1 MTSVLKLI
9 LIFFLFC
16 NSSFARIIEE
26 IIEVPVSVSNSN
38 FTNNPKFEQKI
49 TVTIWRD
56 EAIKKAPY
64 LLFSHGRAGTDQE
77 RGKFGRSSEKK
88 NSEYFVSKGFAVI
101 LPTRIGYGVSGGPD
115 ADYSGACGNKN
126 YLEARKVAIDQS
138 KQVLNHVFDFSYID
152 RTKGIVVGQSVG
164 GFTTIGLSAEN
175 IPGLKGAINFAGGDG
190 GDPIKSAEKPCGDY
204 LIKDTFAKYGASNK
218 VLTLWLYSV
227 NDKFWGEQLPKDWF
241 AAFQK
246 AGGKGQFI
254 SLPAYKEDG
263 HSIFR
268 GDLNAWKN
276 DFEKFIKEIGF

>member
-1 MTSVLKLI
+1 MFLKLI
-9 LIFFLFC
+9 LILFLFC
-16 NSSFARIIEE
+16 NSSFAKIIEE
-26 IIEVPVSVSNSN
+26 IIEVPVSISNSN

-56 EAIKKAPY
+56 DAIKKAPY

-77 RGKFGRSSEKK
+77 RGKFGRSSEKR
-88 NSEYFVSKGFAVI
+88 NSEYFVSKGFTVI

-218 VLTLWLYSV
+218 VPTLWLYSV

>member
-1 MTSVLKLI
+1 MFLKLI
-9 LIFFLFC
+9 LILFLFC

-56 EAIKKAPY
+56 DAIKKAPY

-77 RGKFGRSSEKK
+77 RGKFGRSSEKR
-88 NSEYFVSKGFAVI
+88 NSEYFVSKGFTVI

-175 IPGLKGAINFAGGDG
+175 ISGLKGAINFAGGDG

-218 VLTLWLYSV
+218 VPTLWLYSV

-276 DFEKFIKEIGF
+276 DFEKFIKEVGF

>member
-1 MTSVLKLI
+1 MFLKFI
-9 LIFFLFC
+9 LVFFLLC
-16 NSSFARIIEE
+16 NFSFAKIIEE

-38 FTNNPKFEQKI
+38 YANNPKFEQKI

-56 EAIKKAPY
+56 DSVKKAPY
-64 LLFSHGRAGTDQE
+64 LLFSHGRAGTDKE
-77 RGKFGRSSEKK
+77 RADFGRASYKG
-88 NSEYFVSKGFAVI
+88 NSEYYVSKGFVVI
-101 LPTRIGYGVSGGPD
+101 LPTRIGYGISGGSD
-115 ADYSGACGNKN
+115 AEYSGTCNNKN
-126 YLEARKVAIDQS
+126 YPEHIKVAVDQS

-218 VLTLWLYSV
+218 VPTLWLYSV

>member
-1 MTSVLKLI
+1 VFLKLI
-9 LIFFLFC
+9 LIPFLFC
-16 NSSFARIIEE
+16 NSSFAKIIEE

-56 EAIKKAPY
+56 DVIKKAPY

-77 RGKFGRSSEKK
+77 RGKFGRSSEKR
-88 NSEYFVSKGFAVI
+88 NSEYFVSKGFTVI

-138 KQVLNHVFDFSYID
+138 KQVLNHIFDFSYID

-175 IPGLKGAINFAGGDG
+175 ISGLKGAINFAGGDG

-218 VLTLWLYSV
+218 VPTLWLYSV

-246 AGGKGQFI
+246 AGGKGQFV

-276 DFEKFIKEIGF
+276 NFEKFIKEIGF

>member
-1 MTSVLKLI
+1 MFLKLI
-9 LIFFLFC
+9 LILFLFC

-56 EAIKKAPY
+56 DAIKKAPY

-77 RGKFGRSSEKK
+77 RGKFGRSSEKR
-88 NSEYFVSKGFAVI
+88 NSEYFVSKGFTVI

-175 IPGLKGAINFAGGDG
+175 ISGLKGAINFAGGDG

-218 VLTLWLYSV
+218 VPTLWLYSV

-241 AAFQK
+241 ATFQK

>member
-1 MTSVLKLI
+1 MFIKLI
-9 LIFFLFC
+9 LILFLFC

-56 EAIKKAPY
+56 DAIKKAPY

-77 RGKFGRSSEKK
+77 RGKFGRSSEKR
-88 NSEYFVSKGFAVI
+88 NSEYFVSKGFTVI

-175 IPGLKGAINFAGGDG
+175 ISGLKGAINFAGGDG

-218 VLTLWLYSV
+218 VPTLWLYSV

>member
-1 MTSVLKLI
+1 MFLKLI
-9 LIFFLFC
+9 LILFLFC

-26 IIEVPVSVSNSN
+26 IIEVPVFVSNSN

-56 EAIKKAPY
+56 DAIKKAPY

-77 RGKFGRSSEKK
+77 RGKFGRSSEKR
-88 NSEYFVSKGFAVI
+88 NSEYFVSKGFTVI

-175 IPGLKGAINFAGGDG
+175 ISGLKGAINFAGGDG

-218 VLTLWLYSV
+218 VPTLWLYSV

-246 AGGKGQFI
+246 AGGKGQFV

>member
-1 MTSVLKLI
+1 MFLKLI
-9 LIFFLFC
+9 LILFLFC

-56 EAIKKAPY
+56 DAIKKAPY

-77 RGKFGRSSEKK
+77 RGKFGRSSEKR
-88 NSEYFVSKGFAVI
+88 NSEYFVSKGFTVI

-126 YLEARKVAIDQS
+126 YLEARKAGIDQS
-138 KQVLNHVFDFSYID
+138 KQVLNYVFDFSYID

-175 IPGLKGAINFAGGDG
+175 ISGLKGAINFAGGDG

-218 VLTLWLYSV
+218 VPTLWLYSV

>member
-1 MTSVLKLI
+1 MFLKLI
-9 LIFFLFC
+9 LILFLFC

-56 EAIKKAPY
+56 DSIKKAPY

-77 RGKFGRSSEKK
+77 RGKFGRSSEKR
-88 NSEYFVSKGFAVI
+88 NSEYFVSKGFTVI

-175 IPGLKGAINFAGGDG
+175 ISGLKGAINFAGGDG

-218 VLTLWLYSV
+218 VPTLWLYSV

>member
-1 MTSVLKLI
+1 VFLKLI
-9 LIFFLFC
+9 LILFLFC

-56 EAIKKAPY
+56 DAIKKAPY

-77 RGKFGRSSEKK
+77 RGKFGRSSEKR
-88 NSEYFVSKGFAVI
+88 NSEYFVSKGFTVI

-126 YLEARKVAIDQS
+126 YLEARKAGIDQS

-175 IPGLKGAINFAGGDG
+175 ISGLKGAINFAGGDG

-218 VLTLWLYSV
+218 VPTLWLYSV

-254 SLPAYKEDG
+254 SLPAHKEDG

>member
-1 MTSVLKLI
+1 VFLKLI
-9 LIFFLFC
+9 LILFLFC

-38 FTNNPKFEQKI
+38 FSNNPKFEQKI

-56 EAIKKAPY
+56 DSVKKSPY

-77 RGKFGRSSEKK
+77 RGKFGRSSEKR

-175 IPGLKGAINFAGGDG
+175 ISGLKGAINFAGGDG

-218 VLTLWLYSV
+218 VPTLWLYSV

>member
-1 MTSVLKLI
+1 MFLKLI
-9 LIFFLFC
+9 LILFLFC

-56 EAIKKAPY
+56 DSVKKSPY

-77 RGKFGRSSEKK
+77 RGKFGRSSEKR
-88 NSEYFVSKGFAVI
+88 NSEYFVSKGFTVI

-126 YLEARKVAIDQS
+126 YLEARKVTIDQS

-218 VLTLWLYSV
+218 VPTLWLYSV

>member
-1 MTSVLKLI
+1 MFLKLI
-9 LIFFLFC
+9 LILFLFC

-56 EAIKKAPY
+56 DAIKKAPY

-77 RGKFGRSSEKK
+77 RGKFGRSSEKR
-88 NSEYFVSKGFAVI
+88 NSEYFVSKGFTVI

-175 IPGLKGAINFAGGDG
+175 ISGLKGAINFAGGDG

>member
-1 MTSVLKLI
+1 MILRLI
-9 LIFFLFC
+9 LIFSLFC
-16 NSSFARIIEE
+16 NISFARIIEE

-38 FTNNPKFEQKI
+38 FTNNPKIEQKI

-56 EAIKKAPY
+56 DSVKKSPY

-77 RGKFGRSSEKK
+77 RGKFGRSSEKR

-126 YLEARKVAIDQS
+126 YLEGRKVAIDQS

-175 IPGLKGAINFAGGDG
+175 ISGLKGAINFAGGDG
-190 GDPIKSAEKPCGDY
+190 GDPIKAPERPCGDY

-218 VLTLWLYSV
+218 VPTLWLYSV

-241 AAFQK
+241 SAFQR
-246 AGGKGQFI
+246 AGGRGQFI

-276 DFEKFIKEIGF
+276 DFEKFIKEVGF

>member
-1 MTSVLKLI
+1 MFFNLI
-9 LIFFLFC
+9 LILFLFC

-56 EAIKKAPY
+56 DAIKKAPY

-77 RGKFGRSSEKK
+77 RGKFGRSSEKR
-88 NSEYFVSKGFAVI
+88 NSEYFVSKGFTVI

-126 YLEARKVAIDQS
+126 YLEARKAGIDQS

-175 IPGLKGAINFAGGDG
+175 ITGLKGAINFAGGDG

-218 VLTLWLYSV
+218 VPTLWLYSV

-254 SLPAYKEDG
+254 SLPVYKEDG

>member
-1 MTSVLKLI
+1 MILRLI

-16 NSSFARIIEE
+16 NSSFAKIIEE

-56 EAIKKAPY
+56 DAIKKAPY

-77 RGKFGRSSEKK
+77 RGKFGRSSEKR
-88 NSEYFVSKGFAVI
+88 NSEYFVSKGFTVI

-175 IPGLKGAINFAGGDG
+175 ISGLKGAINFAGGDG

-218 VLTLWLYSV
+218 VPTLWLYSV

>member
-1 MTSVLKLI
+1 MFLKLI
-9 LIFFLFC
+9 LILFLFC

-56 EAIKKAPY
+56 DAIKKAPY

-77 RGKFGRSSEKK
+77 RGKFGRSSEKR
-88 NSEYFVSKGFAVI
+88 NSEYFVSKGFTVI

-175 IPGLKGAINFAGGDG
+175 ISGLKGAINFAGGDG

-218 VLTLWLYSV
+218 VPTLWLYSV
-227 NDKFWGEQLPKDWF
+227 NDKFWGEQLPKEWF

-276 DFEKFIKEIGF
+276 DFEKFIKEVGF

>member
-1 MTSVLKLI
+1 MILRLI
-9 LIFFLFC
+9 LIFSLFC
-16 NSSFARIIEE
+16 NISFARIIEE

-49 TVTIWRD
+49 IVTIWRD
-56 EAIKKAPY
+56 DSVKKSPY

-77 RGKFGRSSEKK
+77 RGKFGRSSEKR

-175 IPGLKGAINFAGGDG
+175 ISGLKGAINFAGGDG
-190 GDPIKSAEKPCGDY
+190 GDPIKSPEKPCGDY

-218 VLTLWLYSV
+218 VPTLWLYSV

-246 AGGKGQFI
+246 VGGKGQFK

>member
-1 MTSVLKLI
+1 MFLKLI
-9 LIFFLFC
+9 LILFLFC
-16 NSSFARIIEE
+16 NSSFAKIIEE

-56 EAIKKAPY
+56 DSVKKSPY

-77 RGKFGRSSEKK
+77 RGKFGRSSEKR
-88 NSEYFVSKGFAVI
+88 NSEYFVSKGFTVI

-126 YLEARKVAIDQS
+126 YLEARKVTIDQS
-138 KQVLNHVFDFSYID
+138 KQVLNRVFDFSYID

-164 GFTTIGLSAEN
+164 GFTSIGLSAEN

-204 LIKDTFAKYGASNK
+204 LIKDTFAKYGALNK
-218 VLTLWLYSV
+218 VPTLWLYSV

-246 AGGKGQFI
+246 TGGKGQFI

-276 DFEKFIKEIGF
+276 NFEKFIKEIGF

>member
-1 MTSVLKLI
+1 MILRLI
-9 LIFFLFC
+9 LIFSLFC
-16 NSSFARIIEE
+16 NISFARIIEE

-56 EAIKKAPY
+56 DAVKKAPY

-77 RGKFGRSSEKK
+77 RGKFGRSSEKR
-88 NSEYFVSKGFAVI
+88 NSEYFVSKGFTVI

-175 IPGLKGAINFAGGDG
+175 ISGLKGAINFAGGDG
-190 GDPIKSAEKPCGDY
+190 GDPIKSAVKPCGDY

-218 VLTLWLYSV
+218 VPTLWLYSV

-254 SLPAYKEDG
+254 SLPAYKDDG

-268 GDLNAWKN
+268 GDLNAWKS

>member
-1 MTSVLKLI
+1 M
-9 LIFFLFC
+9 
-16 NSSFARIIEE
+16 AR
-26 IIEVPVSVSNSN
+26 
-38 FTNNPKFEQKI
+38 
-49 TVTIWRD
+49 WRY
-56 EAIKKAPY
+56 KKAPY

-77 RGKFGRSSEKK
+77 RAKFGRSSEKR

-126 YLEARKVAIDQS
+126 YLEAIKVAVDQS
-138 KQVLNHVFDFSYID
+138 KQVLNHVLDFSYID
-152 RTKGIVVGQSVG
+152 KSKGIVVGQSVG

-175 IPGLKGAINFAGGDG
+175 IPGLKGAINFAGGNG
-190 GDPIKSAEKPCGDY
+190 GDPIKSPERPCGDY
-204 LIKDTFAKYGASNK
+204 VIKDTFAKYGASNK
-218 VLTLWLYSV
+218 VPTLWLYSV

-241 AAFQK
+241 VAFQK

-276 DFEKFIKEIGF
+276 DFEKFIKEVGF

>member
-1 MTSVLKLI
+1 MFLKLI
-9 LIFFLFC
+9 LILFLFC

-56 EAIKKAPY
+56 DAIKKAPY

-77 RGKFGRSSEKK
+77 RGKFGRSSEKR

-126 YLEARKVAIDQS
+126 YLEARKAGIDQS

-164 GFTTIGLSAEN
+164 GFITIGLSAEN
-175 IPGLKGAINFAGGDG
+175 ISGLKGAINFAGGDG

-218 VLTLWLYSV
+218 VPTLWLYSV

>member
-1 MTSVLKLI
+1 MFLKLI
-9 LIFFLFC
+9 LILFLFC

-56 EAIKKAPY
+56 DAIKKAPY

-77 RGKFGRSSEKK
+77 RGKFGRSSEKR
-88 NSEYFVSKGFAVI
+88 NSEYFVSKGFTVI

-126 YLEARKVAIDQS
+126 YLEARKAAIDQS

-175 IPGLKGAINFAGGDG
+175 ISGLKGAINFAGGDG

-218 VLTLWLYSV
+218 VPTLWLYSV
-227 NDKFWGEQLPKDWF
+227 NDKYWGEQLPKDWF

-268 GDLNAWKN
+268 GDLSAWKN

>member
-1 MTSVLKLI
+1 MFLKLI
-9 LIFFLFC
+9 IILFLFC

-56 EAIKKAPY
+56 DAIKKAPY

-77 RGKFGRSSEKK
+77 RGKFGRSSEKR
-88 NSEYFVSKGFAVI
+88 NSEYFVSKGFTVI

-218 VLTLWLYSV
+218 VPTLWLYSV

-246 AGGKGQFI
+246 AGGKGQFT

>member
-1 MTSVLKLI
+1 MFLKLI
-9 LIFFLFC
+9 LILFLYC
-16 NSSFARIIEE
+16 NSSFAKIIEE

-38 FTNNPKFEQKI
+38 FINNPKFEQKI

-56 EAIKKAPY
+56 DSVKKSPY

-77 RGKFGRSSEKK
+77 RGKFGRSSEKR
-88 NSEYFVSKGFAVI
+88 NSEYFVSKGFTVI

-175 IPGLKGAINFAGGDG
+175 ISGLKGAINFAGGDG

-218 VLTLWLYSV
+218 IPTLWLYSV

-254 SLPAYKEDG
+254 SLPAYKDDG

-268 GDLNAWKN
+268 GDLNAWKS

>member
-1 MTSVLKLI
+1 VFLKLI
-9 LIFFLFC
+9 LILFLFC

-56 EAIKKAPY
+56 DAIKKAPY

-77 RGKFGRSSEKK
+77 RGKFGRSSEKR
-88 NSEYFVSKGFAVI
+88 NSEYFVSKGFTVI

-126 YLEARKVAIDQS
+126 YLEARKAGIDQS

-175 IPGLKGAINFAGGDG
+175 ISGLKGAINFAGGDG

-218 VLTLWLYSV
+218 VPTLWLYSV

-246 AGGKGQFI
+246 TGGKGQFI

>member
-1 MTSVLKLI
+1 VFLKLI
-9 LIFFLFC
+9 VIFFLFC
-16 NSSFARIIEE
+16 NFSFARIIEE

-56 EAIKKAPY
+56 DAIKKAPY

-77 RGKFGRSSEKK
+77 RGKFGRSSEKR
-88 NSEYFVSKGFAVI
+88 NSEYFVSKGFTVI

-126 YLEARKVAIDQS
+126 YLEARKAAIDQS

-190 GDPIKSAEKPCGDY
+190 GDPIKSAEKPCGEY

-218 VLTLWLYSV
+218 VPTLWLYSV

-254 SLPAYKEDG
+254 SLPAHKEDG

>member
-1 MTSVLKLI
+1 MFLKLI
-9 LIFFLFC
+9 LILFLFC

-56 EAIKKAPY
+56 DAIKKAPY

-88 NSEYFVSKGFAVI
+88 NSEYFVSKGFTVI

-175 IPGLKGAINFAGGDG
+175 ISGLKGAINFAGGDG

-218 VLTLWLYSV
+218 VPTLWLYSV

-241 AAFQK
+241 SAFQK

>member
-1 MTSVLKLI
+1 VFLKLI
-9 LIFFLFC
+9 VIFFLFC

-56 EAIKKAPY
+56 DAIKKAPY

-77 RGKFGRSSEKK
+77 RGKFGRSSEKR
-88 NSEYFVSKGFAVI
+88 NSEYFVSKGFIVI

-152 RTKGIVVGQSVG
+152 KTKGIVVGQSVG

-218 VLTLWLYSV
+218 VPTLWLYSV
-227 NDKFWGEQLPKDWF
+227 NDKFWGEQLPKEWF

-246 AGGKGQFI
+246 AGGKGKFI

-276 DFEKFIKEIGF
+276 DFEKFIKEVGF

>member
-1 MTSVLKLI
+1 MFLKLI
-9 LIFFLFC
+9 LILFLFC

-56 EAIKKAPY
+56 DAIKKAPY

-77 RGKFGRSSEKK
+77 RGKFGRSSEKR
-88 NSEYFVSKGFAVI
+88 NSEYFVSKGFTVI

-126 YLEARKVAIDQS
+126 YLEARKVTIDQS

-218 VLTLWLYSV
+218 VPTLWLYSV

-276 DFEKFIKEIGF
+276 DFEKFIKEVGF

>member
-1 MTSVLKLI
+1 VFLKLI
-9 LIFFLFC
+9 LILFLFC

-56 EAIKKAPY
+56 DAIKKAPY

-77 RGKFGRSSEKK
+77 RGKFGRSSEKR
-88 NSEYFVSKGFAVI
+88 NSEYFVSKGFTVI

-126 YLEARKVAIDQS
+126 YLEARKAAIDQS

-152 RTKGIVVGQSVG
+152 KTKGIVVGQSVG
-164 GFTTIGLSAEN
+164 GLTTIGLSAEN
-175 IPGLKGAINFAGGDG
+175 ISGLKGAINFAGGDG

-218 VLTLWLYSV
+218 IPTLWLYSV
-227 NDKFWGEQLPKDWF
+227 NDKYWGQQLPKDWF

>member
-1 MTSVLKLI
+1 MFLKLI
-9 LIFFLFC
+9 LILFLFC

-56 EAIKKAPY
+56 DAIKKAPY

-77 RGKFGRSSEKK
+77 RGKFGRSSEKR
-88 NSEYFVSKGFAVI
+88 NSEYFVSKGFTVI

-175 IPGLKGAINFAGGDG
+175 ISGLKGAINFAGGDG
-190 GDPIKSAEKPCGDY
+190 GDPIKSAEKPCGEY

-218 VLTLWLYSV
+218 VPTLWLYSV

>member
-1 MTSVLKLI
+1 MFLKLI
-9 LIFFLFC
+9 VIFFLFC
-16 NSSFARIIEE
+16 NFSFARIIEE

-56 EAIKKAPY
+56 DAIKKAPY

-77 RGKFGRSSEKK
+77 RGKFGRSSEKR
-88 NSEYFVSKGFAVI
+88 NSEYFVSKGFTVI

-126 YLEARKVAIDQS
+126 YLEARKAAIDQS

-190 GDPIKSAEKPCGDY
+190 GDPIKSAEKPCGEY

-218 VLTLWLYSV
+218 VPTLWLYSV
-227 NDKFWGEQLPKDWF
+227 NDKFWGEQSPKDWF

-254 SLPAYKEDG
+254 SLPAHKEDG